1 MTIGVSHNRPPQQ
14 KEATNKEGY
23 SPVERTTLLDGLR
36 DRLLI
41 RSSSGSELML
51 QGCRAGSTG
60 EYLTTAK
67 VTMAAGTEW
76 HVKKVTSGDA
86 EALFR
91 RDTKVT
97 VGEPFGLLIHYLRE
111 DRRIWVNLGT
121 VTEICVTR
129 P

>member
-1 MTIGVSHNRPPQQ
+1 MTIDVSHNRHPQQ
-14 KEATNKEGY
+14 KGAGKEDY
-23 SPVERTTLLDGLR
+23 SPVERITLLDGLR

-51 QGCRAGSTG
+51 QGCRVGSTG
-60 EYLTTAK
+60 EYLTAAE
-67 VTMAAGTEW
+67 VTMAPGTDW

-91 RDTKVT
+91 RDAKVT
-97 VGEPFGLLIHYLRE
+97 VGEPFGLLIHYPQE

-121 VTEICVTR
+121 VTDIFVSR